1 MDSNNRQKQKSNEK
15 NKSWKNKKILR
26 QFRNK
31 PWTKQNLVFQF
42 PKPRSFSGQFHFQIS
57 KKPIRIQAHSPDRS
71 SREPKHRKIDL
82 RPHNKGRPKSTS
94 VLQFSFLPS
103 GMPIDNPRPRRVWFL
118 LGILDGRHARGQ
130 NLQKIWRQKYFGGK
144 KHLVCWIECCSIEET
159 FLWSDRSTKI
169 FLLLFFCQL
178 D

>member
-15 NKSWKNKKILR
+15 NKSWKNKKIFR

-57 KKPIRIQAHSPDRS
+57 KKPIRIHAHSPDRS

-130 NLQKIWRQKYFGGK
+130 NLQKIWRQTWYNSLPPGYAELCLGEYGMWGWISCASHWLFDVRWSYF
-144 KHLVCWIECCSIEET
+144 
-159 FLWSDRSTKI
+159 
-169 FLLLFFCQL
+169 
-178 D
+178 